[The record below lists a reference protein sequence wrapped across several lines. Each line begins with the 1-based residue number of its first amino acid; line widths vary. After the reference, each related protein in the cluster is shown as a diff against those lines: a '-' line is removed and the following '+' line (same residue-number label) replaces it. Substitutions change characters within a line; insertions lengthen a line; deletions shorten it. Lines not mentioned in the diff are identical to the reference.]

1 MQTRSSQLKAQLIQL
16 QKESLKKRSRFGS
29 RQAVVFFHVFLS
41 QLHKL
46 HASLTTMIFF
56 AFFLHSAVPSY
67 GIYIFIIRKYIT
79 NHFNYQLTV
88 GLIASSIS

>member
-1 MQTRSSQLKAQLIQL
+1 MQLIQL
-16 QKESLKKRSRFGS
+16 RKESLKKRSRFGS
-29 RQAVVFFHVFLS
+29 LQAGVFFFHVFLS

-56 AFFLHSAVPSY
+56 AFFLHSAVSSY

-79 NHFNYQLTV
+79 NHFNYQPTV
-88 GLIASSIS
+88 GLFACSIG